1 MSALYR
7 IEKYLT
13 ASRIVLE
20 GAPSGVYVEQHACPH
35 VAARRLEALNATAKP
50 KARKVPTPVVEPG
63 ATPGKTAELPLDV
76 ADLSVLDGSLSRLA
90 TALGDGTCDDYLAAL
105 LEAEENGKTRKG
117 AVAMIKSRMG
127 EVA

>member
-35 VAARRLEALNATAKP
+35 VAARRLEVLNATAKP
-50 KARKVPTPVVEPG
+50 KARKAPAPVVEHG
-63 ATPGKTAELPLDV
+63 AAPGKTAELPLDLV

-90 TALGDGTCDDYLAAL
+90 TALGDGSCDDYLPAL

-127 EVA
+127 EI